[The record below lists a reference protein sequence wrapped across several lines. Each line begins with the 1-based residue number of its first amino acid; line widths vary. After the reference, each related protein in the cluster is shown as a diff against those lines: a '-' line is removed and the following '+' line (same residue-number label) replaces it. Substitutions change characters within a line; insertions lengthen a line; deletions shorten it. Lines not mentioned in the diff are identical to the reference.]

1 VRIIG
6 GRHRHR
12 PLAVPAGLAIRPT
25 ADRVREA
32 VFNILD
38 HGIDWPGFDGA
49 AVLDVFAGSGAAGL
63 EALSRGAAHATFI
76 DADAAALAAIRRNAA
91 SLNEAERITVLRLD
105 ATRLVH
111 PPAIAGVPAA
121 IAFLDAPYA
130 NGLSVPALTALAAHG
145 WLAAG
150 GLAVVE
156 TGAREAFSPPPSCT
170 VLDARQWGAAQVV
183 FLKVLAAA
191 A

>member
-130 NGLSVPALTALAAHG
+130 KGLSVPALTALAAHG
-145 WLAAG
+145 WLASG

-156 TGAREAFSPPPSCT
+156 TGAREAFSPPPAYT
-170 VLDARQWGAAQVV
+170 GLDARQWGAAQVV
-183 FLKVLAAA
+183 FLKLLAAA
-191 A
+191 